1 MNHMHTHGQMAALPR
16 QPWRLAVCALAVA
29 SLAGC
34 ASVSSLSQKWSQWR
48 GKSTPAPAAAVAA
61 APAPAVLHPTTET
74 ARWQGMY
81 RHEADSGRF
90 LECKTGQ
97 SVPVLMEGDNAL
109 LENAFLVA
117 RNGQTTAMLA
127 TVDGRIVERPAADPV
142 LAQQGKKE
150 LALRVERFVT
160 LSSATTCAGGKA
172 AALGVPDPVVAGA
185 AAATGGASADTGN
198 AKPAAAQPTA
208 SLDNTYWK
216 LLTLNGKAV
225 PRLDKEAHIILQ
237 GQGKLVG
244 SGGCNRLMGSWKQD
258 GSQLQI
264 GQVAGTRMACR
275 GAAAS
280 TESALLKMLGQVA
293 SWRIHGEQLEL
304 LDAKGKLL
312 AQFQAVALR

>member
-1 MNHMHTHGQMAALPR
+1 MSHSLWRVAA
-16 QPWRLAVCALAVA
+16 CALAVA

-34 ASVSSLSQKWSQWR
+34 SSVSQKWSQWR
-48 GKSTPAPAAAVAA
+48 GKSSTQAVQAST
-61 APAPAVLHPTTET
+61 VLRPTDET
-74 ARWQGMY
+74 GRWQGVY
-81 RHEADSGRF
+81 SYEADSARF
-90 LECKTGQ
+90 LDCKTGQ
-97 SVPVLMEGDNAL
+97 TVPVLMEGDSAL
-109 LENAFLVA
+109 LENAYMA
-117 RNGQTTAMLA
+117 SRNGPNTAMLA
-127 TVDGRIVERPAADPV
+127 SVDGRIVERASPDPV

-150 LALRVERFVT
+150 LALRVERFVS
-160 LSSATTCAGGKA
+160 LSSATSCAGDKA
-172 AALGVPDPVVAGA
+172 KNLGVPVAVAAGA
-185 AAATGGASADTGN
+185 AAGTAAAAAPASANPGS
-198 AKPAAAQPTA
+198 AKPAAAEQATA

-237 GQGKLVG
+237 GQGRLVG

-258 GSQLQI
+258 GSHLQI

-312 AQFQAVALR
+312 AQFQAVALH